1 VPAEVN
7 VLATILLIVVLGL
20 MGLNLA
26 VQRALNRRDR
36 ARAAD

>member
-1 VPAEVN
+1 MLLLV
-7 VLATILLIVVLGL
+7 VLAL
-20 MGLNLA
+20 MGINLL